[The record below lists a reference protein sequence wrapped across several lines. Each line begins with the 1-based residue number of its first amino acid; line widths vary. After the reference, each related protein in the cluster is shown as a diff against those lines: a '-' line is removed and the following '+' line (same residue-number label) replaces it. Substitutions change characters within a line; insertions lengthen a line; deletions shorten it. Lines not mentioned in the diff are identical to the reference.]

1 MEKIR
6 ILLVDDHQIIL
17 DGVRSLLKGV
27 NNIQVIGD
35 ALNGEEA
42 INTLQVL
49 TADLVLMDIDMPI
62 LNGIDATMRIK
73 EEFPHTKVLILT
85 VHNESSLIRNLI
97 SIGADGYLLKNS
109 CKEEL
114 LDAIY
119 KVQSGEKYF
128 SSEVTLSLMQED
140 NSRDEL
146 LKSDIEFTKRELDVL
161 RLLADGCTNKE
172 IGEKLFISHRTVD
185 THRTNIMKKVGVNN
199 VAGLISFAI
208 KNNLVE

>member
-42 INTLQVL
+42 LNTLQVL
-49 TADLVLMDIDMPI
+49 TADLVLMDLDMPK

>member
-42 INTLQVL
+42 LHTLQVL
-49 TADLVLMDIDMPI
+49 TADLVLMDIDMPK

-140 NSRDEL
+140 NSREEL

>member
-1 MEKIR
+1 M
-6 ILLVDDHQIIL
+6 VDDHQIIL

-42 INTLQVL
+42 LHTLQVL

>member
-42 INTLQVL
+42 LNTLQVL
-49 TADLVLMDIDMPI
+49 TADLVLMDLDMPK

-140 NSRDEL
+140 KSGEYPQ
-146 LKSDIEFTKRELDVL
+146 SDIEFTKRELDVL

>member
-1 MEKIR
+1 M
-6 ILLVDDHQIIL
+6 VDDHQIIL
-17 DGVRSLLKGV
+17 DGLRSLLKGV

-42 INTLQVL
+42 LHTLQVL

-97 SIGADGYLLKNS
+97 GIGADGYLLKNS

>member
-17 DGVRSLLKGV
+17 DGLRSLLKGV

-42 INTLQVL
+42 LNTLQVL

-140 NSRDEL
+140 NSREEL

>member
-42 INTLQVL
+42 LNTLQVL
-49 TADLVLMDIDMPI
+49 TADLVLMDLDMPK

-140 NSRDEL
+140 NSREEL

>member
-17 DGVRSLLKGV
+17 DGLRSLLKGV

-42 INTLQVL
+42 LHTLQVL

>member
-42 INTLQVL
+42 LHTLQVL
-49 TADLVLMDIDMPI
+49 TADLVLMDLDMPK

-97 SIGADGYLLKNS
+97 GIGADGYLLKNS